1 MDHLHG
7 GRFVTRLWR
16 VVGALLLLLCL
27 LIAQSIQTSRRQ
39 HEERAVVEA

>member
-1 MDHLHG
+1 MEQLHG

-16 VVGALLLLLCL
+16 VVGAMLLLLSL

-39 HEERAVVEA
+39 H